1 MDNETLDATAQKIKD
16 NMNERDMFINDV
28 CKQIQLLVDLL
39 KTVRV
44 DMEFDEVTYNKDT
57 NFFDFI

>member
-1 MDNETLDATAQKIKD
+1 
-16 NMNERDMFINDV
+16 MFINDV

>member
-28 CKQIQLLVDLL
+28 CKQIQLLIDLL